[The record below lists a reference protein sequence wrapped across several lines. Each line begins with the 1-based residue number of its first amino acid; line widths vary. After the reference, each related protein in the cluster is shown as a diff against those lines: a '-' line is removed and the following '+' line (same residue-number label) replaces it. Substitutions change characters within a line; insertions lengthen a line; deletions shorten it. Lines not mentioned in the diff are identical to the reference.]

1 MKTLTLIMAMCCG
14 VLAANAQNAA
24 DSITAYPFP
33 LDSIDEQHLSEAVVR
48 GHLPHTRMKGDAI
61 VTKITGS
68 ALEKVGTAHDML
80 RHVPGI
86 IRKGDDLEVI
96 GRGTPIYFI
105 NGRQVRDLDELK
117 RLQSDE
123 VASVEVITNPG
134 ALYDATVTAVVRIRI
149 VRRQG
154 DGFGFN
160 LFAKDEQSLRT
171 DRNDPEAQLDM
182 NYRYRDFDVFASVK
196 EWQYRTGQWSDLGQI
211 TTDAAGEKELFRYD
225 GNMENLW
232 RGVGTHLSGGFN
244 WQINERH
251 SFGAKADYAVTTRS
265 DMHEWMYMERRE
277 SGVLK
282 ETVISD
288 GATWGLNPNNVLVN
302 AYYNGQ
308 VGKMNIDFNTDM
320 FFSDDNSRQ
329 QLAEDASTTDR
340 DVTSLKKASN
350 NMVATKLVLSYP
362 IWKGQLM
369 LGTEETFVRR
379 DNLNAS
385 TGTGL
390 PDSQSKVKDD
400 TYAAFVQYAFS
411 IGQRTNISAGL
422 RYEHA
427 AFDYNEIFNAAENLN
442 RCYDNFFPSFSAS
455 TVVGKVN
462 LSLSYASRTKRPSFW
477 ELNNSLSYHNRYVV
491 QQGNAKLKPSTE
503 HTVGLNAMYKFLTIG
518 ANYSHYTDLVC
529 SWSTP
534 MDDNGMVLVSYRN
547 LDKPQ
552 HQLNVFAAAGRTW
565 GCYSP
570 TWTVAVVKQ
579 WLTLDFDNGS
589 RSFDKPLWVF
599 NANNAFRFKHGWQIE
614 ANSEFHSKAH
624 YSNVRLARHYWA
636 METALQKSFLKNDAL
651 TLRLSWQDMFRKLRN
666 DVYIYYGSYSIYQ
679 TFAQDYNRLVFTLR
693 YNFNTARSK
702 YKGSGAG
709 QDARNRIGSTA
720 R

>member
-1 MKTLTLIMAMCCG
+1 MKSLIAIMAMCTG
-14 VLAANAQNAA
+14 VLAASAQNAA

-33 LDSIDEQHLSEAVVR
+33 LDSIDEQHLGEAVVR
-48 GHLPHTRMKGDAI
+48 GHLPHTRMKGNAI

-68 ALEKVGTAHDML
+68 VLEKVGTAHKML

-96 GRGTPIYFI
+96 GRGTPIYYI

-123 VASVEVITNPG
+123 VANVEVITNPG
-134 ALYDATVTAVVRIRI
+134 ALYDATVTAVVRIRT

-244 WQINERH
+244 WQVNERH
-251 SFGAKADYAVTTRS
+251 SFGAKADYALTTRS
-265 DMHEWMYMERRE
+265 DMHERMYMERRE
-277 SGVLK
+277 LGVLS
-282 ETVISD
+282 ETVSSD
-288 GATWGLNPNNVLVN
+288 GSTWGLDPSNVLVN

-308 VGKMNIDFNTDM
+308 AGKLNIDFNTDM
-320 FFSDDNSRQ
+320 FFADDNSRQ
-329 QLAEDASTTDR
+329 SLAEDASTTDR

-350 NMVATKLVLSYP
+350 NMVAAKLVLSYP

-369 LGTEETFVRR
+369 FGTEETFVRR

-427 AFDYNEIFNAAENLN
+427 SFDYRELSDAAENLN

-503 HTVGLNAMYKFLTIG
+503 HTVGLNAMYKFLTVG

-624 YSNVRLARHYWA
+624 YSNVRLTRHYWA

>member
-1 MKTLTLIMAMCCG
+1 MKSLIAIMAMCTG
-14 VLAANAQNAA
+14 VLVANAQNAA

-48 GHLPHTRMKGDAI
+48 GHLPHTRMKGNAI

-134 ALYDATVTAVVRIRI
+134 ALYDATVTAVVRIRT

-244 WQINERH
+244 WQVNERH
-251 SFGAKADYAVTTRS
+251 SFGAKADYALTTRS
-265 DMHEWMYMERRE
+265 DMHERMYMERRE
-277 SGVLK
+277 LGVLS
-282 ETVISD
+282 ETVSSD
-288 GATWGLNPNNVLVN
+288 GSTWGLDPSNVLVN

-308 VGKMNIDFNTDM
+308 AGKLKIDFNTDM
-320 FFSDDNSRQ
+320 FFADDNSRQ
-329 QLAEDASTTDR
+329 SLAEDASTTDR

-362 IWKGQLM
+362 VWKGQLM

-427 AFDYNEIFNAAENLN
+427 SFDYRELSDAAENLN
-442 RCYDNFFPSFSAS
+442 RCYDNLFPSFSAS

-462 LSLSYASRTKRPSFW
+462 LSLSYASRTRRPSFW

-614 ANSEFHSKAH
+614 ANSEFHSKAD
-624 YSNVRLARHYWA
+624 YSNVRLTRHYWA
-636 METALQKSFLKNDAL
+636 METAIQKSFLKNDAL